1 MQCEEGNE
9 QMWDYF
15 RTFEVVARMG
25 SFKVAARH
33 LGVSQSTVSR
43 HIQHLEETCG
53 EPLMHRT
60 IPLTLTSRGEALK
73 ATVEPLARAAQ
84 VAESEL
90 LDHDNMLSGTVT
102 LATVGEVARWTIVP
116 QLSSLYERAPDV
128 TLCVLTDNSII
139 SLAAGEAD
147 ISLRLTRPTRGDL
160 VARKVR
166 DISYGLYASEQLAVD
181 DETAWLGLTGS
192 LSSLAEQ
199 QWRDRVAGK
208 RPTRFLVEDVEALG
222 LAVQAGQGI
231 AVLPRSLAARLEGMV
246 ELDLQQ
252 FGVKE
257 ALPEREV
264 WLVVHGTKQH
274 VPRVRAVIAW
284 LVEEVFDG
292 DKVGL

>member
-1 MQCEEGNE
+1 
-9 QMWDYF
+9 MWDYF
-15 RTFEVVARMG
+15 RTFEAVSRMG
-25 SFKVAARH
+25 SFKEAARH
-33 LGVSQSTVSR
+33 LSVSQSTVSR
-43 HIQHLEETCG
+43 HIQHLEEACG
-53 EPLMHRT
+53 EPLLHRT
-60 IPLTLTSRGEALK
+60 NPLSLTPRGEALK
-73 ATVEPLARAAQ
+73 DMVGPLAAAAQ
-84 VAESEL
+84 LAEREL
-90 LDHDNMLSGTVT
+90 YDHDNMLAGTVT

-116 QLSSLYERAPDV
+116 ELSSLYERAPDV

-139 SLAAGEAD
+139 SLAAGDAD

-166 DISYGLYASEQLAVD
+166 DISYGLYASSTLDVISEDV
-181 DETAWLGLTGS
+181 AWMGLTGS

-231 AVLPRSLAARLEGMV
+231 AVLPRSLAARLDGLV
-246 ELDLQQ
+246 ELDLKD
-252 FGVKE
+252 FGVNE
-257 ALPEREV
+257 ALPEREL

-284 LVEEVFDG
+284 LVENVF
-292 DKVGL
+292 VA